1 MFKSNKFGRIFWVD
15 DELEFKS
22 CPLNVD
28 ETGDFDC
35 EDYVSEW
42 TDWEGVDMNE
52 LLAIHKVCI
61 LNKTQYAGSLT
72 LNDKAHK
79 ITNSDEPVII
89 NLPEGTN
96 LKKRSMQYDYADKV
110 IDSQELEGDIS
121 TVKDSDYADK
131 VDTLVDK
138 MGMNSYKWDEQFY
151 NEIVKNDKFS
161 FGRFNDPDYP
171 IHLSQT

>member
-28 ETGDFDC
+28 ETGDFECD
-35 EDYVSEW
+35 DYVSEW

-61 LNKTQYAGSLT
+61 LNKTQYAGSLS

-79 ITNSDEPVII
+79 ITN
-89 NLPEGTN
+89 NGG
-96 LKKRSMQYDYADKV
+96 DYA
-110 IDSQELEGDIS
+110 E
-121 TVKDSDYADK
+121 K
-131 VDTLVDK
+131 VDRLVDN
-138 MGMNSYKWDEQFY
+138 MGMRKYKWDEQFY
-151 NEIVKNDKFS
+151 NEIVKNDNFRYGK
-161 FGRFNDPDYP
+161 FNDPDYP

>member
-28 ETGDFDC
+28 ETGDFSC

-61 LNKTQYAGSLT
+61 LNKTQYAGSLS
-72 LNDKAHK
+72 LNDYAHK
-79 ITNSDEPVII
+79 ITD
-89 NLPEGTN
+89 
-96 LKKRSMQYDYADKV
+96 KKD
-110 IDSQELEGDIS
+110 
-121 TVKDSDYADK
+121 DYADK

-138 MGMNSYKWDEQFY
+138 MGMTKYKFDESFY
-151 NEIVKNDKFS
+151 NELVTDYNYRFPKFMS
-161 FGRFNDPDYP
+161 IDYP
-171 IHLSQT
+171 TK

>member
-52 LLAIHKVCI
+52 LLAIHKTCI
-61 LNKTQYAGSLT
+61 LNKTQYAGSLS
-72 LNDKAHK
+72 LNDYAHK
-79 ITNSDEPVII
+79 ITD
-89 NLPEGTN
+89 
-96 LKKRSMQYDYADKV
+96 KKDDYADKV
-110 IDSQELEGDIS
+110 
-121 TVKDSDYADK
+121 YR
-131 VDTLVDK
+131 LVDNMK
-138 MGMNSYKWDEQFY
+138 MNSYKWDEQFY

-161 FGRFNDPDYP
+161 FGRFNNPDYP
-171 IHLSQT
+171 IHLSQS

>member
-35 EDYVSEW
+35 KDYVSEW

-61 LNKTQYAGSLT
+61 LNKTQYAGSLS
-72 LNDKAHK
+72 LNDYAHK
-79 ITNSDEPVII
+79 ITD
-89 NLPEGTN
+89 
-96 LKKRSMQYDYADKV
+96 KKDDYA
-110 IDSQELEGDIS
+110 E
-121 TVKDSDYADK
+121 K
-131 VDTLVDK
+131 VDRLVDK
-138 MGMNSYKWDEQFY
+138 MGMTKYKWDESFY
-151 NEIVKNDKFS
+151 DELVTDYNYRFPKFMS
-161 FGRFNDPDYP
+161 IDYP
-171 IHLSQT
+171 TK

>member
-28 ETGDFDC
+28 GTGDFNC

-61 LNKTQYAGSLT
+61 LNKTQYAGSLS

-79 ITNSDEPVII
+79 ITNNDDNYGE
-89 NLPEGTN
+89 
-96 LKKRSMQYDYADKV
+96 
-110 IDSQELEGDIS
+110 
-121 TVKDSDYADK
+121 K
-131 VDTLVDK
+131 VDRLVDN
-138 MGMNSYKWDEQFY
+138 MGMRKYKWDEQFY
-151 NEIVKNDKFS
+151 NEIVSDSTFSYGKF
-161 FGRFNDPDYP
+161 NETNYP
-171 IHLSQT
+171 LHLQQQ

>member
-28 ETGDFDC
+28 ETGDFSC

-61 LNKTQYAGSLT
+61 LNKTQYAGSLS

-79 ITNSDEPVII
+79 ITNNDDNYGE
-89 NLPEGTN
+89 
-96 LKKRSMQYDYADKV
+96 
-110 IDSQELEGDIS
+110 
-121 TVKDSDYADK
+121 K
-131 VDTLVDK
+131 VDRLVDN
-138 MGMNSYKWDEQFY
+138 MGMRKYKWDEQFY

-161 FGRFNDPDYP
+161 YGKFKDPDYP
-171 IHLSQT
+171 IHLSQS

>member
-28 ETGDFDC
+28 ETGDFSC

-61 LNKTQYAGSLT
+61 LNKTQYAGSLS

-79 ITNSDEPVII
+79 VTD
-89 NLPEGTN
+89 
-96 LKKRSMQYDYADKV
+96 KKDDYA
-110 IDSQELEGDIS
+110 E
-121 TVKDSDYADK
+121 K
-131 VDTLVDK
+131 VDRLVDN
-138 MGMNSYKWDEQFY
+138 MGMRKYKWDEQFY
-151 NEIVKNDKFS
+151 NEIVKDSSFSYGKF
-161 FGRFNDPDYP
+161 NETNYP
-171 IHLSQT
+171 LHLQQQ

>member
-28 ETGDFDC
+28 ETGDFNC

-61 LNKTQYAGSLT
+61 LNKTQYAGSLS

-79 ITNSDEPVII
+79 ITNNDDNYGE
-89 NLPEGTN
+89 
-96 LKKRSMQYDYADKV
+96 
-110 IDSQELEGDIS
+110 
-121 TVKDSDYADK
+121 K
-131 VDTLVDK
+131 VDRLVDN
-138 MGMNSYKWDEQFY
+138 MGMRKYKWDEQFY
-151 NEIVKNDKFS
+151 NEIVKDSTFSYGKF
-161 FGRFNDPDYP
+161 NEINYP
-171 IHLSQT
+171 LHLQQQ

>member
-28 ETGDFDC
+28 ETGDFSCD
-35 EDYVSEW
+35 DYVSEW

-61 LNKTQYAGSLT
+61 LNKTQYAGSLS
-72 LNDKAHK
+72 LNDYAHK
-79 ITNSDEPVII
+79 ITD
-89 NLPEGTN
+89 
-96 LKKRSMQYDYADKV
+96 KKDDYAD
-110 IDSQELEGDIS
+110 E
-121 TVKDSDYADK
+121 

-138 MGMNSYKWDEQFY
+138 MGMTNYKFDEQFY
-151 NEIVKNDKFS
+151 KEIVSDSTFSYGKFNEIN
-161 FGRFNDPDYP
+161 YP
-171 IHLSQT
+171 LHLQQQ

>member
-28 ETGDFDC
+28 ETGDFSC

-61 LNKTQYAGSLT
+61 LNKTQYAGSLS

-79 ITNSDEPVII
+79 VTD
-89 NLPEGTN
+89 
-96 LKKRSMQYDYADKV
+96 KKD
-110 IDSQELEGDIS
+110 
-121 TVKDSDYADK
+121 DYADK

-138 MGMNSYKWDEQFY
+138 MGMTNYKFDESFY
-151 NEIVKNDKFS
+151 KELVTDYNYRFPKFMS
-161 FGRFNDPDYP
+161 IDYP
-171 IHLSQT
+171 TK

>member
-28 ETGDFDC
+28 ETGDFNC
-35 EDYVSEW
+35 EDYVSDW

-61 LNKTQYAGSLT
+61 LNKTQYAGSLS

-79 ITNSDEPVII
+79 ITNNDDNYGE
-89 NLPEGTN
+89 
-96 LKKRSMQYDYADKV
+96 
-110 IDSQELEGDIS
+110 
-121 TVKDSDYADK
+121 K
-131 VDTLVDK
+131 VDRLVDN
-138 MGMNSYKWDEQFY
+138 MGMRKYKWDEQFY
-151 NEIVKNDKFS
+151 NEIVKDSTFS
-161 FGRFNDPDYP
+161 YGKFNDINYP
-171 IHLSQT
+171 LHLQQQ

>member
-35 EDYVSEW
+35 EDYVSDW

-61 LNKTQYAGSLT
+61 LNKTQYAGSLS
-72 LNDKAHK
+72 LNDYAHK
-79 ITNSDEPVII
+79 ITD
-89 NLPEGTN
+89 
-96 LKKRSMQYDYADKV
+96 KKDDYA
-110 IDSQELEGDIS
+110 E
-121 TVKDSDYADK
+121 K

-138 MGMNSYKWDEQFY
+138 MGMTNYKFDENLY
-151 NEIVKNDKFS
+151 NEIVIDSKFS
-161 FGRFNDPDYP
+161 YGKFNNPDYP
-171 IHLSQT
+171 IHLSQS

>member
-28 ETGDFDC
+28 ETGDFNC

-61 LNKTQYAGSLT
+61 LNKTQYAGSLS
-72 LNDKAHK
+72 LNDYAHK
-79 ITNSDEPVII
+79 ITDSDEPVII

-96 LKKRSMQYDYADKV
+96 LKKRPMQY
-110 IDSQELEGDIS
+110 
-121 TVKDSDYADK
+121 DYADK

-138 MGMNSYKWDEQFY
+138 MGMTKYNFDENLY
-151 NEIVKNDKFS
+151 NEIVIDSKFS
-161 FGRFNDPDYP
+161 YGKFKDIDYP

>member
-1 MFKSNKFGRIFWVD
+1 MYKSETFGRIFWID
-15 DELEFKS
+15 DDYEFKS

-35 EDYVSEW
+35 DDYVSEW
-42 TDWEGVDMNE
+42 TDWEGVDMNL
-52 LLAIHKVCI
+52 LLAIHRCEL

-79 ITNSDEPVII
+79 
-89 NLPEGTN
+89 
-96 LKKRSMQYDYADKV
+96 V
-110 IDSQELEGDIS
+110 IDK
-121 TVKDSDYADK
+121 KDNYADK

-138 MGMNSYKWDEQFY
+138 MGMTKYNFDENLY
-151 NEIVKNDKFS
+151 NEIVIDSKFS
-161 FGRFNDPDYP
+161 YGKFNETNYP